1 MDDLMND
8 LADEIEETKN
18 SRILRDRR
26 SSLQTISQGK
36 ILLFGGAGL
45 LVLIILILLL
55 FLGGKG
61 GSKED
66 LSFIEARLGRLE
78 DRIKNSGVQEDRIRQ
93 IEEQQK
99 ALKQSLLVMDRSLR
113 TLKEDFNQL
122 TVAYEN
128 LQQKK
133 AAPEPPK
140 PAVSQTVK
148 KEATPPQPKPGYHVV
163 SRGETLYRISKQYG
177 ISVDELRR
185 LNNMDPNS
193 LIHPGQELMVSPEA
207 GK

>member
-1 MDDLMND
+1 MND

-55 FLGGKG
+55 FLGGDG

-78 DRIKNSGVQEDRIRQ
+78 DRIKNTGVQEDRIRQ

-99 ALKQSLLVMDRSLR
+99 AFRQSLLVMDRSLR
-113 TLKEDFNQL
+113 SLKEDFNQL
-122 TVAYEN
+122 TVTYEN

-133 AAPEPPK
+133 SAPEPPK
-140 PAVSQTVK
+140 PEASQPVK
-148 KEATPPQPKPGYHVV
+148 KEAPPQPKPAYHIV
-163 SRGETLYRISKQYG
+163 SRGETLYGISKKYG

-185 LNNMDPNS
+185 LNNMDPSS
-193 LIHPGQELMVSPEA
+193 LIHPGQELLVSQEA

>member
-26 SSLQTISQGK
+26 SSPQTISQGR

-55 FLGGKG
+55 FLGGDG

-78 DRIKNSGVQEDRIRQ
+78 DRIKNTGVQEDRIRQ

-99 ALKQSLLVMDRSLR
+99 MFRQSLLVMDRSLR
-113 TLKEDFNQL
+113 TLKEDFNRL
-122 TVAYEN
+122 TVTYEN

-133 AAPEPPK
+133 SAPEPSK
-140 PAVSQTVK
+140 LESSQPVQ
-148 KEATPPQPKPGYHVV
+148 KEAPPQPKPAYHVV
-163 SRGETLYRISKQYG
+163 SRGETLYRISKKYG

-185 LNNMDPNS
+185 INNMDPS
-193 LIHPGQELMVSPEA
+193 SIIHPGQELLVSPEA

>member
-36 ILLFGGAGL
+36 ILIFGGAGL
-45 LVLIILILLL
+45 LILIILILLL
-55 FLGGKG
+55 FLGGKN

-78 DRIKNSGVQEDRIRQ
+78 DRIKNTGVQEDRIRQ

-99 ALKQSLLVMDRSLR
+99 ALQQSLLIMDRSLR

-128 LQQKK
+128 LKGKK
-133 AAPEPPK
+133 APAPPK
-140 PAVSQTVK
+140 PAVSQPVK
-148 KEATPPQPKPGYHVV
+148 TEAIPQPKPGYHVV
-163 SRGETLYRISKQYG
+163 SRGDTLYRISKKYG
-177 ISVDELRR
+177 ISVDEIRR

-193 LIHPGQELMVSPEA
+193 VIHPGQELLVSPEA
-207 GK
+207 GKQ

>member
-8 LADEIEETKN
+8 LADEIEENKN

-26 SSLQTISQGK
+26 PSLQTISQGK

-45 LVLIILILLL
+45 VVLIILILFL
-55 FLGGKG
+55 FLGGDR
-61 GSKED
+61 GSKQD
-66 LSFIEARLGRLE
+66 LSFIEARLGRIE
-78 DRIKNSGVQEDRIRQ
+78 DRIKNTGVQEDRIRE

-99 ALKQSLLVMDRSLR
+99 AFRQSLLVMDRSLR

-122 TVAYEN
+122 TVAYES

-133 AAPEPPK
+133 APAPPK
-140 PAVSQTVK
+140 AEVSQPVK
-148 KEATPPQPKPGYHVV
+148 KEATPQPKTGYHVV
-163 SRGETLYRISKQYG
+163 SRGETLYRISKKYG

-185 LNNMDPNS
+185 LNHMDPNS
-193 LIHPGQELMVSPEA
+193 LIHPGQELLVSPEG

>member
-8 LADEIEETKN
+8 LADEIEENKN
-18 SRILRDRR
+18 SRILRDRKP
-26 SSLQTISQGK
+26 SFQTISQGK

-55 FLGGKG
+55 FLGGER

-66 LSFIEARLGRLE
+66 LSFLEARLGRLE
-78 DRIKNSGVQEDRIRQ
+78 DRVKNTGIQEDRIRQ

-99 ALKQSLLVMDRSLR
+99 AFKQSLLIMDRSLR
-113 TLKEDFNQL
+113 SVKEDFDQL
-122 TVAYEN
+122 TVALQN

-133 AAPEPPK
+133 AAPPAPK
-140 PAVSQTVK
+140 AEASKAVK
-148 KEATPPQPKPGYHVV
+148 KEAIPQPKPGYHVV
-163 SRGETLYRISKQYG
+163 TRGETLYRISKQYG
-177 ISVDELRR
+177 ISVDEIRR
-185 LNNMDPNS
+185 LNNMDAS
-193 LIHPGQELMVSPEA
+193 SVIHPGQELLVTPKA

>member
-8 LADEIEETKN
+8 LADEMEENKN
-18 SRILRDRR
+18 SRVLRDRR
-26 SSLQTISQGK
+26 PSLQTISQGK

-55 FLGGKG
+55 FLGGER

-66 LSFIEARLGRLE
+66 LSFLEARLGRLE
-78 DRIKNSGVQEDRIRQ
+78 DRVKNTGIQEDRIRQ

-99 ALKQSLLVMDRSLR
+99 AFKQSLLIMDRSLR
-113 TLKEDFNQL
+113 SVKEDFDQL
-122 TVAYEN
+122 TVALQN

-133 AAPEPPK
+133 AAPPAPK
-140 PAVSQTVK
+140 AEASKAVK
-148 KEATPPQPKPGYHVV
+148 KEAIPQPKPGYHVV
-163 SRGETLYRISKQYG
+163 TRGETLYRISKQYG
-177 ISVDELRR
+177 ISVDEIRR
-185 LNNMDPNS
+185 LNNMDAS
-193 LIHPGQELMVSPEA
+193 SVIHPGQELLVTPKA

>member
-8 LADEIEETKN
+8 LADEMEENKN
-18 SRILRDRR
+18 SRIVRDRR
-26 SSLQTISQGK
+26 SSLQTVSQGK

-55 FLGGKG
+55 FLGGDG
-61 GSKED
+61 GSKQD
-66 LSFIEARLGRLE
+66 LSFIEARLSRLE
-78 DRIKNSGVQEDRIRQ
+78 DRIKNTGVQEDRIRE

-99 ALKQSLLVMDRSLR
+99 AFRQSLLVMDRSLR

-122 TVAYEN
+122 AAAYEN

-133 AAPEPPK
+133 APAPPK
-140 PAVSQTVK
+140 AEVSQPVK
-148 KEATPPQPKPGYHVV
+148 KEATPQPKTGYHVV
-163 SRGETLYRISKQYG
+163 SRGETLYRISKKYG

-185 LNNMDPNS
+185 LNNMDPSS
-193 LIHPGQELMVSPEA
+193 LIHPGQELMISPEA

>member
-8 LADEIEETKN
+8 LADEIEENKN

-45 LVLIILILLL
+45 VVLIILILFL
-55 FLGGKG
+55 FLGGDR
-61 GSKED
+61 GSKQD
-66 LSFIEARLGRLE
+66 LSFIEARLGRIE
-78 DRIKNSGVQEDRIRQ
+78 DRIKNTGVQEDRIRQ

-99 ALKQSLLVMDRSLR
+99 AFRQSLLVMDRSLR
-113 TLKEDFNQL
+113 SLKEDFNQL
-122 TVAYEN
+122 TVTYEN

-133 AAPEPPK
+133 SAPEPPK
-140 PAVSQTVK
+140 PEASQPVK
-148 KEATPPQPKPGYHVV
+148 KEAPPQPKPAYHIV
-163 SRGETLYRISKQYG
+163 SRGETLYGISKKYG

-185 LNNMDPNS
+185 LNNMDPSS
-193 LIHPGQELMVSPEA
+193 LIHPGQELLVSQEA

>member
-8 LADEIEETKN
+8 LADEIEENKN

-26 SSLQTISQGK
+26 PSLQTISQGK

-55 FLGGKG
+55 FLGGER

-66 LSFIEARLGRLE
+66 LSFLEARLGRLE
-78 DRIKNSGVQEDRIRQ
+78 DRVKSTGIQEDRIRQ

-99 ALKQSLLVMDRSLR
+99 AFRQSLLIMDRSLR
-113 TLKEDFNQL
+113 TIKEDFNQL
-122 TVAYEN
+122 TAAFEN

-133 AAPEPPK
+133 AASPAPK
-140 PAVSQTVK
+140 AEVSQPAK
-148 KEATPPQPKPGYHVV
+148 KEATPQPKPGYHIV

-185 LNNMDPNS
+185 LNNMDRNS
-193 LIHPGQELMVSPEA
+193 LLHTGQELLVSPQG